1 MNICFVGTGYVGLV
15 SGVLFSDFG
24 NTVYCVDNDK
34 KKISNLEKG
43 IIPIYEPGLEELVIR
58 NFNSKRLIFTTDINE
73 AIKKSD
79 IIFIAVGTPPSK
91 DGNSA
96 DLSSVF
102 SVAKTISN
110 NLNKHKI
117 VITKSTVPLGTGD
130 EIEKILSK
138 KNKKNLFD
146 IVSNPEFLRE
156 GEAIRDFKYPDR
168 VVIGTNNVN
177 KVTPIMTKL
186 YEPIIK
192 KGGKFIVVK
201 RRAAELIKYAANA
214 FLATKITFINEIA
227 NLCEKSDIN
236 VEDIAIGIGTDARI
250 GSRFLRAGPA
260 YGGSCFPKDTK
271 ALVKTAEKY
280 NVHLNVVKSV
290 IHSNDARSILIA
302 DKILKI
308 IKKPKGKKIG
318 FLGVT
323 FKANTDDMRDSSCL
337 SIIPKLINKKCKINY
352 YDPTGRKDIF
362 EKNKSI
368 LFYNNIDSV
377 IKNSDLVVIHTEW
390 DEFKSLQFDK
400 FRKKEKI
407 IIFDLRNLYHPDDF
421 INKKIKY
428 FSIGRPEN
436 V

>member
-1 MNICFVGTGYVGLV
+1 M
-15 SGVLFSDFG
+15 
-24 NTVYCVDNDK
+24 
-34 KKISNLEKG
+34 
-43 IIPIYEPGLEELVIR
+43 
-58 NFNSKRLIFTTDINE
+58 
-73 AIKKSD
+73 
-79 IIFIAVGTPPSK
+79 
-91 DGNSA
+91 
-96 DLSSVF
+96 
-102 SVAKTISN
+102 
-110 NLNKHKI
+110 
-117 VITKSTVPLGTGD
+117 
-130 EIEKILSK
+130 
-138 KNKKNLFD
+138 
-146 IVSNPEFLRE
+146 
-156 GEAIRDFKYPDR
+156 
-168 VVIGTNNVN
+168 
-177 KVTPIMTKL
+177 
-186 YEPIIK
+186 
-192 KGGKFIVVK
+192 
-201 RRAAELIKYAANA
+201 
-214 FLATKITFINEIA
+214 
-227 NLCEKSDIN
+227 
-236 VEDIAIGIGTDARI
+236 
-250 GSRFLRAGPA
+250 
-260 YGGSCFPKDTK
+260 FPKDTK

-290 IHSNDARSILIA
+290 IHSNDARSNLIA
-302 DKILKI
+302 NKILKI

-428 FSIGRPEN
+428 FSIGRPQN

>member
-1 MNICFVGTGYVGLV
+1 MNICVVGTGYVGLV
-15 SGVLFSDFG
+15 TGVLFSDFG

-102 SVAKTISN
+102 SVVKTISN

-117 VITKSTVPLGTGD
+117 IITKSTVPLGTGD

-146 IVSNPEFLRE
+146 VVSNPEFLRE
-156 GEAIRDFKYPDR
+156 GEAIRDFRYPDR
-168 VVIGTNNVN
+168 VVVGTNNVN
-177 KVTPIMTKL
+177 KVVPIMTKL
-186 YEPIIK
+186 YQTIVKKSGKLII
-192 KGGKFIVVK
+192 VQ

-214 FLATKITFINEIA
+214 FLATKITFINEMA

-236 VEDIAIGIGTDARI
+236 VEDVAIGIGTDARI

-290 IHSNDARSILIA
+290 IHSNDTRSNLIA
-302 DKILKI
+302 NKILKI
-308 IKKPKGKKIG
+308 IKKPKGK
-318 FLGVT
+318 
-323 FKANTDDMRDSSCL
+323 
-337 SIIPKLINKKCKINY
+337 
-352 YDPTGRKDIF
+352 
-362 EKNKSI
+362 
-368 LFYNNIDSV
+368 NI
-377 IKNSDLVVIHTEW
+377 
-390 DEFKSLQFDK
+390 
-400 FRKKEKI
+400 
-407 IIFDLRNLYHPDDF
+407 
-421 INKKIKY
+421 
-428 FSIGRPEN
+428 
-436 V
+436 